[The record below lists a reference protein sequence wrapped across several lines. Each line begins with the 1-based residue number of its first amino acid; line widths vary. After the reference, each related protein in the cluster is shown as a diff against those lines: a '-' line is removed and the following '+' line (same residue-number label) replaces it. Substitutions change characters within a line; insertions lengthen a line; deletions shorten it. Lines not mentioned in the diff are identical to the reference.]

1 MVPIF
6 ENKNEA
12 KKTSFANHHHYYYCC
27 ASLAAVVIA
36 SVMLNPISATE
47 GELSNINLRFVAENS
62 SKYQKEHFLKPRK
75 ISYSEEVPLEL

>member
-12 KKTSFANHHHYYYCC
+12 KKTSFANHHHYYYC

-47 GELSNINLRFVAENS
+47 GELSNINLRFVAE
-62 SKYQKEHFLKPRK
+62 KYLQ
-75 ISYSEEVPLEL
+75 ISERTLFKTMKNQLL